1 MPRSLPTRSPKTA
14 GPAREALFA
23 RRALSLLLLVGLF
36 AFGIRA
42 FRLGAVE
49 PWFNESYSG
58 LLAFASPSA
67 ILRAAHAEV
76 TPPLYY
82 LALRGW
88 AGLFGQGPVA
98 LRALSALCGALFAAI
113 LCAIACRAS
122 VTAGIAAGLF
132 VAVAPIQVQYA
143 REARMYAMLLLLL
156 SGAIACLLRAMS
168 SGGVARMS
176 WWAAFAILSAS
187 AIYTHYVALFV
198 LIAFPP
204 AALVWGRGAA
214 IETMRATLV
223 AGLLALPLVPWVL
236 AQARLPATSHI
247 DRIYHALPPPL
258 AIPRTIEL
266 FAPGALYPMY
276 PDFLFAPP
284 IYRPVAFLLLAAVL
298 LPAIRVALG
307 GEGEGRRL
315 ARMGW
320 VLLFAPLLL
329 LSLCSLAR
337 PVYFLGRYDLV
348 AFPGFAILTGI
359 GVARLRPSSRGVVAL
374 AALAL
379 CAWSLAPCYVPTPAA
394 RSIST
399 VVRARLLP
407 ALRRGDVLL
416 FTGYGMPGVR
426 YALLRAGRDPA
437 FVTMPLSTAAHAG
450 WVDRRVLSGAWA
462 LRAQSD
468 RAARAARAKASG
480 ARIWLLWDRHEV
492 GGEETAAALERLG
505 YRAVSRESLVRK
517 DPMRWSQPLD
527 AVLFVPHRSDP

>member
-1 MPRSLPTRSPKTA
+1 MRD
-14 GPAREALFA
+14 
-23 RRALSLLLLVGLF
+23 RRLLLLMLGAGVALRT
-36 AFGIRA
+36 I
-42 FRLGAVE
+42 RLGAVE
-49 PWFNESYSG
+49 PWFNEAYSG
-58 LLAFASPSA
+58 LLTFDAPGE
-67 ILRAAHAEV
+67 ILRSAHAEI

-88 AGLFGQGPVA
+88 AAVFGHSPAA
-98 LRALSALCGALFAAI
+98 LRALSATCGVLTVALLWAI
-113 LCAIACRAS
+113 VRRAS
-122 VTAGIAAGLF
+122 TVAAAGSAL
-132 VAVAPIQVQYA
+132 AVAITPIHVHYS
-143 REARMYAMLLLLL
+143 REARMYAMLVLLL
-156 SGAIACLLRAMS
+156 SGAVACLLRA
-168 SGGVARMS
+168 VDARDAARIR
-176 WWAAFAILSAS
+176 WWTGYAVLCAAAIA
-187 AIYTHYVALFV
+187 THYVAVFAL
-198 LIAFPP
+198 AAMPP
-204 AALVWGRGAA
+204 AALASGRRAA
-214 IETMRATLV
+214 AQALLATLA

-258 AIPRTIEL
+258 AIPRTLEL

-329 LSLCSLAR
+329 LSLFSLAR

-359 GVARLRPSSRGVVAL
+359 GFARLRPSWRGVVAP

-399 VVRARLLP
+399 AVRTRFLP
-407 ALRRGDVLL
+407 ALHANDVLL

-426 YALLRAGRDPA
+426 YALLQAGRDPA

-450 WVDRRVLSGAWA
+450 WVDRRVLSGAWGV
-462 LRAQSD
+462 RAQSD
-468 RAARAARAKASG
+468 RAAQAARAKASG